1 MHTPVPSGSCI
12 GPDTKLIL
20 GLTVGGRDRYTYPDV
35 TLSPHPL
42 LHPIF
47 ETLGYLLAYAMFR
60 RSCTRHGNMLEDDQR
75 WLIIAT
81 AAIGAL
87 VGSRMLGLMEQV
99 FRLHITWGTF
109 LLPGG
114 RTTVGGLLGRLDC
127 PGSDQALT

>member
-1 MHTPVPSGSCI
+1 MPNVKAFALHTPVPSGSCI

-87 VGSRMLGLMEQV
+87 LAAGC
-99 FRLHITWGTF
+99 W
-109 LLPGG
+109 
-114 RTTVGGLLGRLDC
+114 
-127 PGSDQALT
+127 A